1 MTDEK
6 ITELLKHC
14 SDNGSCGEC
23 VFDNGNVHCI
33 NKLMQHALD
42 LINRQ
47 KAEIEKLEA
56 ELCEYPVKTVVG
68 NNSMICSKTSEDYD
82 NLIRDISCCQDLEI
96 NLRDGHAVS
105 KTHTEAEMTEVS
117 K

>member
-23 VFDNGNVHCI
+23 VFDNGNAHCI

-96 NLRDGHAVS
+96 
-105 KTHTEAEMTEVS
+105 EI
-117 K
+117 